1 MPKAKAI
8 SPGREFFDSIHL
20 IVSEKGFDR
29 EEVITIIEAGLIAA
43 YRKKYKTTDNVR
55 VIIDEEEKDIYIKV
69 GRTVVENVILDG
81 MQISLEDA
89 RALEPEAKL
98 DDIIEVIE
106 RPLEYGRIAAQTAIQ
121 VVSQRLR
128 SLEQNK
134 IQEEYNEKIGELMN
148 GFILRKRGET
158 VYVDLGKVEAIMPR
172 KHQIISEK
180 YRIEDKIKVLLHSID
195 IETKGRGGLKVLVSR
210 SDRRFVSKLFEME
223 VPEIYDRIVEIK
235 AIGRIAG
242 IRSKVVVHSGR
253 SDVDPVGA
261 CVGVRGVRIQAIVR
275 ELGNERVDI
284 VEYSDVPREFIG
296 NALSP
301 ATPTMVKLDLQDKK
315 ALAIVADKDL
325 SIAIGKEGSNVRLA
339 SEITGFHIDVKSE
352 SQFNQEMT
360 SPEARSRL
368 DDLFAAQAESVEPE
382 EEEEGTPLKE
392 LPGLTGRVIALL
404 QEGGIHHVEDLV
416 SMEESDLIALEG
428 IGSSTAKR
436 IMEII
441 AENVEFEEEEEEN
454 DENLEED
461 SEKQPLLDGE
471 S

>member
-1 MPKAKAI
+1 
-8 SPGREFFDSIHL
+8 
-20 IVSEKGFDR
+20 
-29 EEVITIIEAGLIAA
+29 
-43 YRKKYKTTDNVR
+43 
-55 VIIDEEEKDIYIKV
+55 
-69 GRTVVENVILDG
+69 

-242 IRSKVVVHSGR
+242 IRSKVVVHS
-253 SDVDPVGA
+253 
-261 CVGVRGVRIQAIVR
+261 
-275 ELGNERVDI
+275 
-284 VEYSDVPREFIG
+284 
-296 NALSP
+296 
-301 ATPTMVKLDLQDKK
+301 T
-315 ALAIVADKDL
+315 
-325 SIAIGKEGSNVRLA
+325 
-339 SEITGFHIDVKSE
+339 
-352 SQFNQEMT
+352 
-360 SPEARSRL
+360 
-368 DDLFAAQAESVEPE
+368 
-382 EEEEGTPLKE
+382 
-392 LPGLTGRVIALL
+392 
-404 QEGGIHHVEDLV
+404 
-416 SMEESDLIALEG
+416 
-428 IGSSTAKR
+428 
-436 IMEII
+436 
-441 AENVEFEEEEEEN
+441 
-454 DENLEED
+454 
-461 SEKQPLLDGE
+461 
-471 S
+471 